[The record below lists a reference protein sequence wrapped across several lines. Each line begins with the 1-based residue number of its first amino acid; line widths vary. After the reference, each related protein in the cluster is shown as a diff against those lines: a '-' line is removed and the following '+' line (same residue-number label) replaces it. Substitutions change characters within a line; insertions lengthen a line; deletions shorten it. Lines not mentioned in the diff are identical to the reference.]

1 MAHHAAG
8 LVRLTKNTQLARDLK
23 TDYTQANITPRQ
35 RAMLDY
41 AVKLT
46 RTPGAMREADIYALR
61 AHGFTDRDILDINQ
75 VTAYFAYVNRVADG
89 LGVVTDDYAEVE
101 NAEIDP

>member
-1 MAHHAAG
+1 VKHHATG
-8 LVRLTKNTQLARDLK
+8 LVRLTKKPQLARALID
-23 TDYTQANITPRQ
+23 DYTQAEITARQ

-46 RTPGAMREADIYALR
+46 KTPGAVRESDLAALR
-61 AHGFTDRDILDINQ
+61 AQQLSDRDILDINQ

-89 LGVVTDDYAEVE
+89 LGVRVDDYAV
-101 NAEIDP
+101 AQFAAL

>member
-1 MAHHAAG
+1 MARV
-8 LVRLTKNTQLARDLK
+8 LID
-23 TDYTQANITPRQ
+23 DYTQAEITPRQ

-46 RTPGAMREADIYALR
+46 KTPGAVREVDLVALR
-61 AHGFTDRDILDINQ
+61 AQQLSDRDILDINQ

-89 LGVVTDDYAEVE
+89 LGVRVDDYAVE
-101 NAEIDP
+101 QFAAL

>member
-1 MAHHAAG
+1 M
-8 LVRLTKNTQLARDLK
+8 RLTKNPALARALASDHH
-23 TDYTQANITPRQ
+23 TAEITERQ
-35 RAMLDY
+35 RAILDY

-46 RTPGAMREADIYALR
+46 VTPGDMRETDLADMR
-61 AHGFTDRDILDINQ
+61 RHGLTDRDILDVNQ

-101 NAEIDP
+101 HTAITDG